1 MHIYQQLKSQSGS
14 RILELGTMRA
24 NPEIIT
30 TRKQEFPLADYVCT
44 DIQAG
49 VDVDVQSDVHRLS
62 QTFGEESFDAI
73 LSFSTF
79 EHIKYPILAAHEILK
94 TLRIG
99 GVLVIQTHF
108 MFHEHA
114 YPFDYFRF
122 TTNGLASL
130 FPRKMGFEIAE
141 CFYEFPCELH
151 CEAPFLREKANLNSC
166 LQGRKVEKTP
176 DAIIWDLDDLLP
188 A

>member
-1 MHIYQQLKSQSGS
+1 MIEELRETKGL
-14 RILELGTMRA
+14 RILELGTMRS

-30 TRKQEFPLADYVCT
+30 THKALFPLADYVGT

-94 TLRIG
+94 TLRVG
-99 GVLVIQTHF
+99 GVLMVQTHF

-114 YPFDYFRF
+114 YPYDYFRF

-130 FPRKMGFEIAE
+130 FSRKMGFEVAA
-141 CFYEFPCELH
+141 CYYEYPCELSVRRRFSARRLSSTPA
-151 CEAPFLREKANLNSC
+151 CTV
-166 LQGRKVEKTP
+166 GR
-176 DAIIWDLDDLLP
+176 
-188 A
+188 

>member
-1 MHIYQQLKSQSGS
+1 MIQELREIEGL
-14 RILELGTMRA
+14 RVLELGTMRS

-30 TRKQEFPLADYVCT
+30 THKDLFPLAEYVGT

-99 GVLVIQTHF
+99 GVLMIQTHF

-114 YPFDYFRF
+114 YPYDYFRF

-141 CFYEFPCELH
+141 SFYEYPCELR
-151 CEAPFLREKANLNSC
+151 CEAPFLREGAYLNTS
-166 LQGRKVEKTP
+166 LNGRKVEKTP
-176 DAIIWDLDDLLP
+176 ESIIWDLDDLLP
-188 A
+188 E